1 MRRVMGDGDQ
11 IPACPYCEGTDCE
24 PFLHGIED
32 RLRYVSGKWRFNRCK
47 YCGAAMLV
55 PFPRAEELGSFYP
68 PVYTFQP
75 DPPSAGGLRR
85 LIAKLEYRFFFQHQY

>member
-1 MRRVMGDGDQ
+1 MRLIRLNAQRVGGRRVMGDVDQ
-11 IPACPYCEGTDCE
+11 IPACLYCEGADCE
-24 PFLHGIED
+24 PFLDGIED

-75 DPPSAGGLRR
+75 DPIDIPSSRYL
-85 LIAKLEYRFFFQHQY
+85 L